1 MDDETVLQKTVGQDG
16 ESPSV
21 GWCEAEHYVAK
32 PERHM
37 NGGQRKEKICSSCF
51 CCFLGK
57 HALEVA
63 AGVRRKRRVK
73 PT

>member
-37 NGGQRKEKICSSCF
+37 NGGQRKDRKSA
-51 CCFLGK
+51 L
-57 HALEVA
+57 HASAVSWENTL
-63 AGVRRKRRVK
+63 
-73 PT
+73 

>member
-16 ESPSV
+16 ESLSV

-37 NGGQRKEKICSSCF
+37 NGGQRKDRKSCSSYASAVYWENT
-51 CCFLGK
+51 L
-57 HALEVA
+57 
-63 AGVRRKRRVK
+63 
-73 PT
+73 